1 MCVCM
6 CVCVCA
12 FVRLQQEVMEE
23 NMMKNKRGV
32 LETREM
38 TRRTSGLRRE
48 SMCEPPERGQ
58 VTVMATVKC
67 L

>member
-1 MCVCM
+1 
-6 CVCVCA
+6 
-12 FVRLQQEVMEE
+12 
-23 NMMKNKRGV
+23 MMKNKRGV